1 MYGTKN
7 YDEAVDLA
15 ARASR
20 EGYSPFLPDKRLVRY
35 EVRAHRWAPNGRLL
49 TWGVYPRWS
58 YSDMPAGDQSFGG
71 PFVPLDKLRQLPAS
85 DQQNEED

>member
-20 EGYSPFLPDKRLVRY
+20 EGYSPFLPDKLLVRY
-35 EVRAHRWAPNGRLL
+35 EVRAHSWAPNGKPL
-49 TWGVYPRWS
+49 TWGV
-58 YSDMPAGDQSFGG
+58 Q
-71 PFVPLDKLRQLPAS
+71 
-85 DQQNEED
+85 